1 MHICH
6 AHQVGAILSVE
17 VVQIGDV
24 LEVVGVNAAVLHRG
38 VGLDVVGKLHDLQVD
53 SLLRQQFL
61 HHGQDLGVGSGRGAH
76 LQGGALQGAG
86 LGGGGR
92 GVSVCGGGVGGT
104 KGGGIPK
111 SEHKKTPLNPN
122 SRTRAFRLRGTTLL
136 HPCLTTGALWSTGI
150 LPRADGRSR
159 RGLCLW
165 QSAAPLRDHLP
176 QSLPYPFP
184 PFRALCAVSL
194 WLLFSSS
201 RLRGVIQFRLGC
213 T

>member
-104 KGGGIPK
+104 GGAAAAGQQA
-111 SEHKKTPLNPN
+111 EGQG
-122 SRTRAFRLRGTTLL
+122 AGQEQGCELL
-136 HPCLTTGALWSTGI
+136 HGA
-150 LPRADGRSR
+150 
-159 RGLCLW
+159 
-165 QSAAPLRDHLP
+165 
-176 QSLPYPFP
+176 F
-184 PFRALCAVSL
+184 
-194 WLLFSSS
+194 LLFIVPQREVVFPNQSTKK
-201 RLRGVIQFRLGC
+201 RP
-213 T
+213 